1 VTRARLVAGRAPARR
16 LGACRAL
23 CAPRCL
29 IQQVHCL
36 RICPPPRTIHHTR
49 AATPSACP
57 RLQAPVSVRA
67 RARRRQAARFQN
79 DAMCRLTEQVV
90 FSDPYRAA
98 PVNRHTSPQLDAE
111 AAALRADA
119 PAKTAAA
126 ALKVRRCILS
136 AERCCLGSGPAAPH
150 APLVLAA
157 LVPARATSSWQ
168 CDVLVAGGSAGH
180 QTARAR
186 CCWGCQKR
194 LERRRAR

>member
-1 VTRARLVAGRAPARR
+1 MTRARLVAGRAPARR

-90 FSDPYRAA
+90 FSDPYHAA

-119 PAKTAAA
+119 PAKAAAA

-136 AERCCLGSGPAAPH
+136 AERCCLGSRPAA
-150 APLVLAA
+150 
-157 LVPARATSSWQ
+157 ARA
-168 CDVLVAGGSAGH
+168 LGAGC
-180 QTARAR
+180 ARA
-186 CCWGCQKR
+186 CQGDFI
-194 LERRRAR
+194 LAV